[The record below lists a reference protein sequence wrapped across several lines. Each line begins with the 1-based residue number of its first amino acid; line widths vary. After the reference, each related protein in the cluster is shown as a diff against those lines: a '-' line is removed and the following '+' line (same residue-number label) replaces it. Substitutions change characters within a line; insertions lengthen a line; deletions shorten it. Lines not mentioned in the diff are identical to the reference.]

1 MRAKGY
7 TYFWTIHIYI
17 YICIFTYIL
26 FLLKQPAISS
36 LLNQQENNEETMRE
50 KKQKYHLE
58 YMLSGIMIIAVM
70 VKTITTDA
78 AYGYNSIQ
86 FGEIKMK
93 MDFMESQ
100 RSARV
105 VERSKLMLGTLPT
118 PQIQSGGNEV
128 GT

>member
-1 MRAKGY
+1 
-7 TYFWTIHIYI
+7 
-17 YICIFTYIL
+17 
-26 FLLKQPAISS
+26 
-36 LLNQQENNEETMRE
+36 MRE